1 MQGGWIAAVAL
12 GWLLGAAAQLQQA
25 ALYAP
30 AAYAGMALAGLALG
44 GATWVARRWRPDAAG
59 LALVLVSILLSFAQ
73 AGWRAGERL
82 ADRLAPMHEGQD
94 LSLRGRVVGLPQVDA
109 LGLRFQFVPD
119 SALGADAQPV
129 RLPARLS
136 LVWPREAVG
145 DVAMAAAPGH
155 LFSGERWELPV
166 RLRQPHGAMNP
177 EGFDAELWLFEQ
189 GIGAV
194 GSVRV
199 GPLGEPRRL
208 DAPRVWRLDELFGVW
223 RQRWRDAVLLQ
234 GADPGTAGLL
244 AALTVG
250 DQSAIDGEGWALY
263 RQTGVAH
270 LMSISGL
277 HITLFAWLAA
287 AGIGWL
293 WRRSERL
300 MLLWPA
306 PMAAR
311 WGGVALATAYAL
323 LAGWGV
329 PAQRTVLMLALA
341 VGLRQAGLRWP
352 PVLVCLVSGALVAA
366 ADPWALLQPGF
377 WLSFVAVGLLIAS
390 DTPVALPAEPLVER
404 WHTRARRVL
413 GGALRQQLVAT
424 VALAPLTLLLFQQVS
439 LVGLVANLVAVPW
452 ITLLTT
458 PLALA
463 GLVWSPLWQ
472 LAGWT
477 VQPLLQ
483 LLSLLAQVP
492 WATWEAPATPAWAAA
507 LGLVGGAFVVLPLP
521 WRARL
526 LGLPMLLPLLAPAV
540 QRPAP
545 GAFELLAADVGQGSA
560 VLVRTASHLLL
571 HDAGPRYAPDSDAG
585 QRVLLPLLRS
595 RGEHRIDTLVLSHR
609 DADHVGGAAA
619 LLAQVHVGELRS
631 SLEAGHPLLAGR
643 FNVPCVAGQRWDWD
657 GVQFEFLHPLTA
669 TPAPGTKPNAQS
681 CVLQIRAA
689 DGLSALLTGDIE
701 APQEQALVERLGA
714 ALRSDILLV
723 PHHGSRTSSTAAF
736 LKAVAPRVAVI
747 QVGYRSRFGHPHP
760 AVLSRY
766 VESGLTVQRTDQCG
780 AWVWRDGGAWCTRT
794 VRRRYWHWPGAEASP
809 AGGAVVASENV
820 AGEPE

>member
-25 ALYAP
+25 ALFAP
-30 AAYAGMALAGLALG
+30 AAYAGMALAAVGLG
-44 GATWVARRWRPDAAG
+44 GVAWIARRGRPSAAG
-59 LALVLVSILLSFAQ
+59 LALVLASMLLSCAQ
-73 AGWRAGERL
+73 TGWRAGERL
-82 ADRLAPMHEGQD
+82 ADRLAPSLEGQD
-94 LSLRGRVVGLPQVDA
+94 LQLRGRVVGLPQVDVQ
-109 LGLRFQFVPD
+109 GLRFPFVPD
-119 SALGADAQPV
+119 SAVGANAQPV
-129 RLPARLS
+129 KLPARLS
-136 LVWPREAVG
+136 LVWPSAATG
-145 DVAMAAAPGH
+145 DVAMAAAPVH
-155 LFSGERWELPV
+155 LTSGERWELPV
-166 RLRQPHGAMNP
+166 RLRLPHAAMNP

-194 GSVRV
+194 GSVRL
-199 GPLGEPRRL
+199 GGLGEPRRL
-208 DAPRVWRLDELFGVW
+208 EAPRAWRLDEQLGAW

-250 DQSAIDGEGWALY
+250 DQGAIDGDGWALY

-293 WRRSERL
+293 WRRNERL
-300 MLLWPA
+300 MILWPA

-311 WGGVALATAYAL
+311 WGGVALAAAYAL

-341 VGLRQAGLRWP
+341 VALRQAGLRWP
-352 PVLVCLVSGALVAA
+352 PLLVCLVSGALVAA

-390 DTPVALPAEPLVER
+390 DSPVAAPAEPVAEGWR
-404 WHTRARRVL
+404 TRARRVI
-413 GGALRQQLVAT
+413 GGAMRQQVVAT

-439 LVGLVANLVAVPW
+439 LVGFVANLVAVPW

-463 GLVWSPLWQ
+463 GLWWSPLWQ

-477 VQPLLQ
+477 VQPLHQFLA
-483 LLSLLAQVP
+483 LLAQVP
-492 WATWEAPATPAWAAA
+492 WATWAVPAAPTWAAA
-507 LGLVGGAFVVLPLP
+507 LGLVGGACLVLPLP
-521 WRARL
+521 WPVRL
-526 LGLPMLLPLLAPAV
+526 LGLPLLLPLLAPAV

-545 GAFELLAADVGQGSA
+545 GEFELLAADVGQGSA

-571 HDAGPRYAPDSDAG
+571 HDTGPRYAPDSDAG

-595 RGEHRIDTLVLSHR
+595 RGERRIDTLVLSHR

-619 LLAQVHVGELRS
+619 LLAQLPVGELRS
-631 SLEAGHPLLAGR
+631 SLEPGHPLLAGR
-643 FNVPCVAGQRWDWD
+643 LNLPCVAGQRWAWD
-657 GVQFEFLHPLTA
+657 GVQFEFLHPPTA
-669 TPAPGTKPNAQS
+669 TPAPGTRPNAQS
-681 CVLQIRAA
+681 CVLRVRAA

-723 PHHGSRTSSTAAF
+723 PHHGSRTSSTPAF
-736 LKAVAPRVAVI
+736 LAAVAPRVAVI

-766 VESGLTVQRTDQCG
+766 AASGVAVQRTDQCG

-794 VRRRYWHWPGAEASP
+794 VRRRYWHAPGAEASP

>member
-1 MQGGWIAAVAL
+1 
-12 GWLLGAAAQLQQA
+12 
-25 ALYAP
+25 
-30 AAYAGMALAGLALG
+30 
-44 GATWVARRWRPDAAG
+44 
-59 LALVLVSILLSFAQ
+59 
-73 AGWRAGERL
+73 
-82 ADRLAPMHEGQD
+82 
-94 LSLRGRVVGLPQVDA
+94 
-109 LGLRFQFVPD
+109 
-119 SALGADAQPV
+119 
-129 RLPARLS
+129 
-136 LVWPREAVG
+136 
-145 DVAMAAAPGH
+145 
-155 LFSGERWELPV
+155 
-166 RLRQPHGAMNP
+166 
-177 EGFDAELWLFEQ
+177 
-189 GIGAV
+189 
-194 GSVRV
+194 
-199 GPLGEPRRL
+199 
-208 DAPRVWRLDELFGVW
+208 
-223 RQRWRDAVLLQ
+223 
-234 GADPGTAGLL
+234 
-244 AALTVG
+244 
-250 DQSAIDGEGWALY
+250 
-263 RQTGVAH
+263 
-270 LMSISGL
+270 
-277 HITLFAWLAA
+277 
-287 AGIGWL
+287 
-293 WRRSERL
+293 
-300 MLLWPA
+300 
-306 PMAAR
+306 MAAR

-329 PAQRTVLMLALA
+329 PAQRTVLMLAWA

-366 ADPWALLQPGF
+366 VDPWALLQPGF

-390 DTPVALPAEPLVER
+390 DTPRVLPAEAVAER
-404 WHTRARRVL
+404 WRTRARRVL

-424 VALAPLTLLLFQQVS
+424 LALAPLTLLLFQQVS

-483 LLSLLAQVP
+483 ILSLLAQVP
-492 WATWEAPATPAWAAA
+492 WATWEAPATSAWAAA
-507 LGLVGGAFVVLPLP
+507 LGLVGGACLVLPLP

-526 LGLPMLLPLLAPAV
+526 LGLPLLLPLLAPAV
-540 QRPAP
+540 QRPQP

-595 RGEHRIDTLVLSHR
+595 RGERRIDALVLSHR

-619 LLAQVHVGELRS
+619 LLAQLPVGELRS
-631 SLEAGHPLLAGR
+631 SLEAGHPLLSGR
-643 FNVPCVAGQRWDWD
+643 LNLPCVAGQRWDWD
-657 GVQFEFLHPLTA
+657 GVRFEFLHPLTA
-669 TPAPGTKPNAQS
+669 TPPPGTKPNALS
-681 CVLQIRAA
+681 CVLRIRAA
-689 DGLSALLTGDIE
+689 DGQSALLTGDIE
-701 APQEQALVERLGA
+701 APQEQALVEQIGA

-766 VESGLTVQRTDQCG
+766 GESGIAVQRTDQCG

-794 VRRRYWHWPGAEASP
+794 VRRRYWHWLGAQASP